1 MDSNFSDIFSDV
13 NIVTHASRAVRCM
26 YSRVRFAGVFVCLM
40 NVFRVSCIVIVV
52 VVVLVV

>member
-52 VVVLVV
+52 VVVLVL